1 MQRSGPLHPGPV
13 CQQQH
18 ISKWFPFNSLQKET
32 FHVAFVTHSAAII
45 YSNTPKKMTTSMQSN
60 TGLGQVM
67 IGVLHSLVTRFK
79 FGSPGI
85 SLDTTKSWLQWWKQ
99 TPPLIE
105 ERQLFL
111 FHFCWELLSYYFA
124 EIDMCI
130 LITVNHLIFFFFNNI
145 DKTNRFQHIFNHN
158 FRWWNKIRFNLIS
171 PSKNKSYQPDLVVL
185 YWFWQ

>member
-1 MQRSGPLHPGPV
+1 MHTTAEVKRQRIIVIRCICRCIHKLGSVWQCESMQRSGPLHPGPV

-67 IGVLHSLVTRFK
+67 IGVLHSLVTDLNLAPL
-79 FGSPGI
+79 GSH
-85 SLDTTKSWLQWWKQ
+85 W
-99 TPPLIE
+99 TPPLTE

-130 LITVNHLIFFFFNNI
+130 LITVNHLIFFFF
-145 DKTNRFQHIFNHN
+145 
-158 FRWWNKIRFNLIS
+158 LIT
-171 PSKNKSYQPDLVVL
+171 
-185 YWFWQ
+185 